1 MSEKSSCFGRKC
13 LNLFILVCMK
23 YLAFCLIALFVWSC
37 GPSQREL
44 AVWKTNQARE
54 LIAQGDS
61 ISALNVLDSI
71 AILYPKAEVQ
81 IAVARNMSNDLLN
94 NLINA
99 RTLQL
104 ELMDTTIANLE
115 KLFVKE
121 KTVFDRYTQY
131 VPHRQTF
138 ARSWKRSYL
147 LVNLDER
154 GELFLT
160 SNYMGKE
167 WLNHTAIRVYDG
179 DLQAKSGD
187 VPLDDPMNNQSD
199 FMELK
204 WEKVAYTKGRADSVI
219 QFIAQHPDRKLKCV
233 FLGNRQYY
241 ILLEEFDVKAVI
253 DALALSNAIK
263 GRQNT
268 AAELEAFKKRRGD
281 I

>member
-1 MSEKSSCFGRKC
+1 
-13 LNLFILVCMK
+13 MK
-23 YLAFCLIALFVWSC
+23 YLAFILLAFFVWSC

-54 LIAQGDS
+54 LVAQGDTV
-61 ISALNVLDSI
+61 SALTVLDSI
-71 AILYPKAEVQ
+71 AGLYPKAEVQ

-94 NLINA
+94 GLINT
-99 RTLQL
+99 RMLQVERL
-104 ELMDTTIANLE
+104 DTAIAHLE

-121 KTVFDRYTQY
+121 KTVFDRYAQY
-131 VPHRQTF
+131 IPHRQTF
-138 ARSWKRSYL
+138 SRSWKRSYL
-147 LVNLDER
+147 QVNLDER

-179 DLQAKSGD
+179 DLQMKSGE

-199 FMELK
+199 FLELK

-219 QFIAQHPDRKLKCV
+219 HFIAQHPDRKLKCV
-233 FLGNRQYY
+233 FLGNRHYY
-241 ILLEEFDVKAVI
+241 ILLEEFDVKAVT
-253 DALALSNAIK
+253 DALELSVAIK
-263 GRQNT
+263 EKQKM

>member
-1 MSEKSSCFGRKC
+1 
-13 LNLFILVCMK
+13 MK

-104 ELMDTTIANLE
+104 ERMDTTIANLE

-121 KTVFDRYTQY
+121 KNVFDRYTQY

-167 WLNHTAIRVYDG
+167 WLNHTAIRVYYG